1 MRRRGGG
8 ARPGR
13 HPLSRQPLSVSHAT
27 RRRRRTVRVR
37 APPGVITKSCFISR
51 DLPRGRAA
59 HQQQYVVCLCH
70 GTWRLILMHLPSPAA
85 PPRPGLALRTT
96 ARAARHLSRS
106 RHPAL
111 AHRAPRPHAH
121 RRAASSHSAAAR
133 HDHRAEE
140 QAAWR
145 LRLACLLRLRRLAPL
160 ALCSLAAPQ
169 GWAYSAAASGKTEAG
184 GGADAA
190 ASRAMVSSRAWS
202 RVTSGHLGQ
211 SQVASAPLS
220 RALSR
225 SRAGS
230 SSVLPAARGRDQA
243 EIRPRS
249 PKQRQQPRCGRGAAA

>member
-1 MRRRGGG
+1 MWFVFVTAGVTGHGGSSSCICHL
-8 ARPGR
+8 P
-13 HPLSRQPLSVSHAT
+13 PLP
-27 RRRRRTVRVR
+27 R
-37 APPGVITKSCFISR
+37 APVSLSAPRRARR
-51 DLPRGRAA
+51 DT
-59 HQQQYVVCLCH
+59 YV
-70 GTWRLILMHLPSPAA
+70 
-85 PPRPGLALRTT
+85 
-96 ARAARHLSRS
+96 LSRS
-106 RHPAL
+106 RRPAL

-190 ASRAMVSSRAWS
+190 ASRAMVSSRA
-202 RVTSGHLGQ
+202 
-211 SQVASAPLS
+211 
-220 RALSR
+220 LSR

-230 SSVLPAARGRDQA
+230 SSVLPVGCGVASDGVSPARK
-243 EIRPRS
+243 PRMAGLS
-249 PKQRQQPRCGRGAAA
+249 CWKSGVLMKISMAMSVPIPAHASRNTTFSTGDCSSSSGSE